1 MRSFQLKFQDNENTQ
16 FGFMK
21 KKKTQCMIFWSYSV
35 SQLGIYEY
43 V

>member
-16 FGFMK
+16 FGFM